1 MKLNKN
7 AETKI
12 LIVGLGLL
20 GGSYARAL
28 KKKGYTVYAIENR
41 QEAVDYALT
50 HGIIDRGS
58 TGVDATLLQEAQI
71 TVFALYPHI
80 LLSWLREYG
89 HLFCPGQCAES
100 SEA

>member
-28 KKKGYTVYAIENR
+28 KKKGYTVFAIEKKNASV
-41 QEAVDYALT
+41 QYAL
-50 HGIIDRGS
+50 
-58 TGVDATLLQEAQI
+58 
-71 TVFALYPHI
+71 
-80 LLSWLREYG
+80 
-89 HLFCPGQCAES
+89 
-100 SEA
+100 